1 MLFEEPVVQELAKKY
16 NKTEGQIILRWAV
29 QQGLAIIPKTS
40 KKERL
45 KENSDLFSWNL
56 EEKDMNSIDK
66 LNKNKRYNNPTIQCE
81 KAWNFLTPFPIY
93 E

>member
-56 EEKDMNSIDK
+56 E
-66 LNKNKRYNNPTIQCE
+66 
-81 KAWNFLTPFPIY
+81 
-93 E
+93 